1 MDFMSIVDKKFG
13 FSVRNQRNLSFF
25 STFRWFLAENDE
37 NLYSSTSAKRPLAV
51 ISLCINE
58 ECVPFDTPLGVT
70 KVITVPLAFK
80 TENEFCPNPIKNH
93 RFGQKRNSFC
103 PNVYKNTWIWTKID
117 IKKG

>member
-1 MDFMSIVDKKFG
+1 MLISDKKIG
-13 FSVRNQRNLSFF
+13 LYGKNQRNLSFF
-25 STFRWFLAENDE
+25 STFRWFLTGNDE

-80 TENEFCPNPIKNH
+80 TENKFSSKSN
-93 RFGQKRNSFC
+93 
-103 PNVYKNTWIWTKID
+103 
-117 IKKG
+117 KKS